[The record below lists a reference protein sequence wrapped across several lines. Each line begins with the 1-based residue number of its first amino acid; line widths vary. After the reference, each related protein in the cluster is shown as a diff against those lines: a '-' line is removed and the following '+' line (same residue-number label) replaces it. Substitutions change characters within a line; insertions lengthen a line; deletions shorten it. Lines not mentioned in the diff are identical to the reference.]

1 MKARSIL
8 SALMLL
14 PLFCAIAVPARA
26 QTAKPAT
33 PAKPQ
38 AGATT
43 LSPQARLKQ
52 YVADLQSNPD
62 DAALRGKIIALAQTM
77 KPAPAIPEAARE
89 HYVMAAT
96 FMESAKDAAGFGR
109 AVEQYKAA
117 LLIAPWWADAY
128 EKLASAQ
135 KAAAQY
141 DDAVASLNLYLLF
154 KPADARDAQDEIYK
168 LKALK
173 QAAAD
178 DLVRKQQEE
187 QQRQKEA
194 QQRQAEEQQK
204 QMEAQQRQREQQQ
217 RQLEEQQ
224 RAHEASPE
232 GIAARKRQDEQQL
245 VARLDGK
252 RFTCGSY
259 RAIEVRGSQLVL
271 WSLFT
276 DGGWKSGPPLTLDG
290 LEASWS
296 NICLTSP
303 GQGHDYTFR
312 AVISSD
318 GDSID
323 VHGGLGACGSVLTYR
338 LNGAGDCNQWC
349 EAGRPVT
356 TNGGFYC
363 AN

>member
-1 MKARSIL
+1 MFL
-8 SALMLL
+8 SLIYTS
-14 PLFCAIAVPARA
+14 AIPARA
-26 QTAKPAT
+26 QTPKPAAPSHQT
-33 PAKPQ
+33 
-38 AGATT
+38 
-43 LSPQARLKQ
+43 S
-52 YVADLQSNPD
+52 ADLAARKQLAAYMADFKSNPD
-62 DAALRGKIIALAQTM
+62 DALRGKIIALAQTIR
-77 KPAPAIPEAARE
+77 PAPAIPEEARE

-96 FMESAKDAAGFGR
+96 FMESAKDATGFGR

-128 EKLASAQ
+128 EKLATAQ
-135 KAAAQY
+135 KAAEQY

-178 DLVRKQQEE
+178 DQVRKQQEE
-187 QQRQKEA
+187 QQKQAEAQQRQREE
-194 QQRQAEEQQK
+194 QQRQAEEQQ
-204 QMEAQQRQREQQQ
+204 RQR
-217 RQLEEQQ
+217 EEQQ
-224 RAHEASPE
+224 RAYEASPE

-245 VARLDGK
+245 VARLNGT

-259 RAIEVRGSQLVL
+259 HAIEVRGSQLVL

-276 DGGWKSGPPLTLDG
+276 DGNWKSGPPLTLDG
-290 LEASWS
+290 LESSWS
-296 NICLTSP
+296 NLCLTSP

-318 GDSID
+318 GNSID

-338 LNGAGDCNQWC
+338 LNGGGDCNLWC
-349 EAGRPVT
+349 ETGRPVT
-356 TNGGFYC
+356 ISGGFYC